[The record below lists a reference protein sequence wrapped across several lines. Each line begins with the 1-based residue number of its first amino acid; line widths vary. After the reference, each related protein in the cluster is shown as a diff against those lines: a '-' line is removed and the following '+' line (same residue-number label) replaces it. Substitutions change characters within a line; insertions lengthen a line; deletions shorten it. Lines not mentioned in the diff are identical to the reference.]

1 MEGIRARPATDADLE
16 FLYRVYADT
25 RREELSVLD
34 WSDAQKAE
42 FLRMQ
47 FSAQHQHYTTHHP
60 DSSFQVLE
68 RGGVPIGR
76 LYVDRRSDDI
86 RVMEIAL
93 LGEFCGQGIGGAL
106 MREIQYEA
114 EAEGKTVSIHVEQN
128 NPAIGLYRRLGFR
141 EIGEEGI
148 YYLMEWRPTAQLN
161 TAS

>member
-47 FSAQHQHYTTHHP
+47 FSAQHQHYTTHYP

-68 RGGVPIGR
+68 RGGVPVGR
-76 LYVDRRSDDI
+76 
-86 RVMEIAL
+86 
-93 LGEFCGQGIGGAL
+93 GAAT
-106 MREIQYEA
+106 ISA
-114 EAEGKTVSIHVEQN
+114 
-128 NPAIGLYRRLGFR
+128 
-141 EIGEEGI
+141 
-148 YYLMEWRPTAQLN
+148 
-161 TAS
+161 